1 MAEIFLFDL
10 DGTLTESGTGI
21 VNSVAYALEHF
32 KIPVSDEK
40 KELYRF
46 VGPSLKDAF
55 SGYYGFDEKQTME
68 AIRVYREYYT
78 RQGMFENRVYDG
90 VEELLSSLK
99 ANGKR
104 LMVATSKPEIYARQ
118 ILDYFHLSSYFAFIG
133 GSLMSETRTDKT
145 EVIRYVFESTGITD
159 VSRAVMVGD
168 RSHDMIGAK
177 NAGIK
182 KVGVLYGYGTRAE
195 LEEAEADLLIETP
208 MDLIRYA
215 DNL

>member
-21 VNSVAYALEHF
+21 VNSVAYALKHF

-46 VGPSLKDAF
+46 IGPSLKDAF
-55 SGYYGFDEKQTME
+55 SGFYGLDEEQTLE

-78 RQGMFENRVYDG
+78 RQGMFENRVYKG
-90 VEELLSSLK
+90 VEEMLSSLEVK
-99 ANGKR
+99 GKL

-118 ILDYFHLSSYFAFIG
+118 ILDHFHLSSYFTFIG

-145 EVIRYVFESTGITD
+145 EVIRYVFESTGITN
-159 VSRAVMVGD
+159 VSQAVMVGD
-168 RSHDMIGAK
+168 RSYDMIGAK
-177 NAGIK
+177 NAGVK
-182 KVGVLYGYGTRAE
+182 RVGVLYGYGSREE
-195 LEEAEADLLIETP
+195 LEESGADLLIESP

-215 DNL
+215 DSL

>member
-46 VGPSLKDAF
+46 IGPSLKDAF
-55 SGYYGFDEKQTME
+55 SGFYGLDEEQTLE

-78 RQGMFENRVYDG
+78 RQGMFENRVYKG
-90 VEELLSSLK
+90 VEEMLSSLEVK
-99 ANGKR
+99 GKR

-118 ILDYFHLSSYFAFIG
+118 ILDHFHLSSYFTFIG

-145 EVIRYVFESTGITD
+145 EVIRYVFESTGITN
-159 VSRAVMVGD
+159 VSQAVMVGD
-168 RSHDMIGAK
+168 RSYDMIGAK
-177 NAGIK
+177 NAGVK
-182 KVGVLYGYGTRAE
+182 RVGVLYGYGSREE
-195 LEEAEADLLIETP
+195 LEESGADLLIESP

-215 DNL
+215 DSL

>member
-32 KIPVSDEK
+32 KIPVSEDK

-55 SGYYGFDEKQTME
+55 SSYYGFDEKQTME

-90 VEELLSSLK
+90 VEEMLSSLK

-182 KVGVLYGYGTRAE
+182 KVGVLYGYGTRDE

-215 DNL
+215 DTL

>member
-21 VNSVAYALEHF
+21 VNSVAYALKHF

-46 VGPSLKDAF
+46 IGPSLKDAF
-55 SGYYGFDEKQTME
+55 SGFYGLDEEQTLE

-78 RQGMFENRVYDG
+78 RQGMFENRVYKG
-90 VEELLSSLK
+90 VEEMLSSLEVK
-99 ANGKR
+99 GKL

-118 ILDYFHLSSYFAFIG
+118 ILDHFHLSSYFTFIG

-145 EVIRYVFESTGITD
+145 EVIRYVFESTGITN
-159 VSRAVMVGD
+159 VSEAVMVGD
-168 RSHDMIGAK
+168 RSYDMIGAK
-177 NAGIK
+177 NAGVK
-182 KVGVLYGYGTRAE
+182 RVGVLYGYGSREE
-195 LEEAEADLLIETP
+195 LEESGADLLIESP

-215 DNL
+215 DSL

>member
-90 VEELLSSLK
+90 VE
-99 ANGKR
+99 G
-104 LMVATSKPEIYARQ
+104 V
-118 ILDYFHLSSYFAFIG
+118 AFIVKG
-133 GSLMSETRTDKT
+133 EWK
-145 EVIRYVFESTGITD
+145 
-159 VSRAVMVGD
+159 AVDGCNFQ
-168 RSHDMIGAK
+168 A
-177 NAGIK
+177 
-182 KVGVLYGYGTRAE
+182 
-195 LEEAEADLLIETP
+195 
-208 MDLIRYA
+208 
-215 DNL
+215 

>member
-21 VNSVAYALEHF
+21 VNSVAYALKHF

-46 VGPSLKDAF
+46 IGPSLKDAF
-55 SGYYGFDEKQTME
+55 SGFYGLDEEQTLE

-78 RQGMFENRVYDG
+78 RQGMFENRVYKG
-90 VEELLSSLK
+90 VEEMLSSLEVK
-99 ANGKR
+99 GKR

-118 ILDYFHLSSYFAFIG
+118 ILDHFHLSSYFTFIG

-145 EVIRYVFESTGITD
+145 E
-159 VSRAVMVGD
+159 A
-168 RSHDMIGAK
+168 
-177 NAGIK
+177 
-182 KVGVLYGYGTRAE
+182 LE
-195 LEEAEADLLIETP
+195 LQMYL
-208 MDLIRYA
+208 RQ
-215 DNL
+215 

>member
-21 VNSVAYALEHF
+21 VNSVAYALKHF

-46 VGPSLKDAF
+46 IGPSLKDAF
-55 SGYYGFDEKQTME
+55 SGFYGLDEEQTLE

-78 RQGMFENRVYDG
+78 RQGMFENRVYKG
-90 VEELLSSLK
+90 VEEMLSSLEVK
-99 ANGKR
+99 GKR

-118 ILDYFHLSSYFAFIG
+118 ILDHFHLSSYFTFIG

-145 EVIRYVFESTGITD
+145 EVIRYLFESTGITN
-159 VSRAVMVGD
+159 VSQAVMVGD
-168 RSHDMIGAK
+168 RYYDMIGAK
-177 NAGIK
+177 NAGVK
-182 KVGVLYGYGTRAE
+182 RVGVLYGYGSREE
-195 LEEAEADLLIETP
+195 LEESGADLLIESP

-215 DNL
+215 DSL

>member
-21 VNSVAYALEHF
+21 VNSVAYALKHF

-46 VGPSLKDAF
+46 IGPSLKDAF
-55 SGYYGFDEKQTME
+55 SGFYGLDEEQTLE

-78 RQGMFENRVYDG
+78 RQGMFENRVYKG
-90 VEELLSSLK
+90 VEEMLSSLEVK
-99 ANGKR
+99 GKL
-104 LMVATSKPEIYARQ
+104 LMVATSKPEVYARQ
-118 ILDYFHLSSYFAFIG
+118 ILDHFHLSSYFTFIG

-145 EVIRYVFESTGITD
+145 EVIRYVFESTGITN
-159 VSRAVMVGD
+159 VSQAVMVGD
-168 RSHDMIGAK
+168 RSYDMIGAK
-177 NAGIK
+177 NAGVK
-182 KVGVLYGYGTRAE
+182 RVGVLYGYGSREE
-195 LEEAEADLLIETP
+195 LEESGADLLIESP

-215 DNL
+215 DSL